1 MTTRGKHSLAR
12 FLAFATALVLSMASA
27 ACGNGQQD
35 AGTTS
40 IDTDKVSVSS
50 AAAKSNVIIFTP
62 SDGISIS
69 SHTPLNKWAKFAPA
83 ITKSLTNAGFQSKNI
98 KVKADGTLT
107 KQSDDVQD
115 YVVNQLSTASDDTNR
130 HTTLIVA
137 PATSG
142 NKGNEQYGDYVTNPA
157 DAATYDTEKPA
168 STGNSTDANGNAD
181 SPSSSSSSSSS
192 DKSTQTQDGND
203 KDKANANDEAT
214 AAKRLAKTLKL
225 AKKAG
230 AHTIILAN
238 PLAGFTPDIFV
249 SMSTPRQIGAL
260 QAQQLVS
267 KLALEKTTKMH
278 PKAVEVMIPVGE
290 DDDSTTDTSEA
301 FAKEAFAGIWDVL
314 QPYFK
319 DGRAISPSK
328 RLTATTTDND
338 WESVAFKASKT
349 AEVKSELDARLNGS
363 SKDSKPLHV
372 DGILGMNDFVSSAVV
387 DELTSLKYTGTAADI
402 NPEIEVSGIVGT
414 LTGKH
419 NLNKQAPPKPKDNKQ
434 DTTEGEEQTQ
444 TDGEGDLSWPILTGY
459 GAYTDMMPD
468 VVNGKQWMTGMEDI
482 QKLSHDIAGAT
493 ATIEAGKNVTDLSYV
508 KAATINS
515 SKMNTIHEKPMAI
528 SASNLKHL
536 LIEPGYIS
544 LADAGL

>member
-1 MTTRGKHSLAR
+1 MSTRGKHSLAR
-12 FLAFATALVLSMASA
+12 FLALATATVLTMTSA
-27 ACGNGQQD
+27 ACGEGHQD

-40 IDTDKVSVSS
+40 IDTDKVSTSS
-50 AAAKSNVIIFTP
+50 AAAKSHVMIFTP

-69 SHTPLNKWAKFAPA
+69 SHTPLNKWAKFVPA
-83 ITKSLTNAGFQSKNI
+83 ITKSLTGAGFQSKNI
-98 KVKADGTLT
+98 KVRTDGNLS

-115 YVVNQLSTASDDTNR
+115 YVVNQLSSASDDTNH
-130 HTTLIVA
+130 HTILIVA
-137 PATSG
+137 PATSA
-142 NKGNEQYGDYVTNPA
+142 NKGNEQYGDYVTNPTDA
-157 DAATYDTEKPA
+157 PKYDTQKPSDAARRTTDGALDKPSA
-168 STGNSTDANGNAD
+168 
-181 SPSSSSSSSSS
+181 SSS
-192 DKSTQTQDGND
+192 DKPTQTQNEND
-203 KDKANANDEAT
+203 QDNTDNNDEVT
-214 AAKRLAKTLKL
+214 AGKRLSKTLKL

-230 AHTIILAN
+230 ARTVVLAN

-249 SMSTPRQIGAL
+249 SMSTPRQIGML

-278 PKAVEVMIPVGE
+278 PKSIEVMIPVAA
-290 DDDSTTDTSEA
+290 DADSNLNATQAFSE
-301 FAKEAFAGIWDVL
+301 EAFAGIWEVL

-328 RLTATTTDND
+328 KLSAATTQAD
-338 WESVAFKASKT
+338 WESVSFKASRT
-349 AEVKSELDARLNGS
+349 AEVKTELNNRLTAS
-363 SKDSKPLHV
+363 SKDGKPLHV
-372 DGILGMNDFVSSAVV
+372 DGIVSMNDFVSSAAV

-419 NLNKQAPPKPKDNKQ
+419 NLNKIAPPKPKDSK
-434 DTTEGEEQTQ
+434 EGDASDEGQAQ
-444 TDGEGDLSWPILTGY
+444 TDSNGDMAWPIITGY

-468 VVNGKQWMTGMEDI
+468 VVNGKQWMTGMENI
-482 QKLSHDIAGAT
+482 QKLTRDIAGAT
-493 ATIEAGKNVTDLSYV
+493 ATMEAGKKLTELPYV
-508 KAATINS
+508 KTTTVGNATINI
-515 SKMNTIHEKPMAI
+515 IHEKPLAV

>member
-1 MTTRGKHSLAR
+1 MTTRGRHSLAR
-12 FLAFATALVLSMASA
+12 FLALVTAAVLTMTSA
-27 ACGNGQQD
+27 ACGEGQQD
-35 AGTTS
+35 PEAAS
-40 IDTDKVSVSS
+40 IDTDKVSLSS
-50 AAAKSNVIIFTP
+50 AASKSNVMIFTP

-83 ITKSLTNAGFQSKNI
+83 IAKSLTDAGFQSKNV
-98 KVKADGTLT
+98 KVETDGSLA

-115 YVVNQLSTASDDTNR
+115 YVVNQLSSATDDTNR

-157 DAATYDTEKPA
+157 DASLYDTEKPA
-168 STGNSTDANGNAD
+168 TAASMATNNTTNSQPQSNNSTQAQGGNG
-181 SPSSSSSSSSS
+181 
-192 DKSTQTQDGND
+192 
-203 KDKANANDEAT
+203 KDNDEAT
-214 AAKRLAKTLKL
+214 AAKRLAKSLKL

-230 AHTIILAN
+230 AHTVILAN

-278 PKAVEVMIPVGE
+278 PKSIEVMIPIGE
-290 DDDSTTDTSEA
+290 DNDSTLSTTET
-301 FAKEAFAGIWDVL
+301 FAQEAFAGIWDVL

-328 RLTATTTDND
+328 RLNATSSEKD
-338 WESVAFKASKT
+338 WESVSFKATKT
-349 AEVKSELDARLNGS
+349 AEIKNELNDRLSSS
-363 SKDSKPLHV
+363 SKDGKPLHV
-372 DGILGMNDFVSSAVV
+372 DGILTMNDYVSSAVV
-387 DELTSLKYTGTAADI
+387 DELTSLKFTGSAADI
-402 NPEIEVSGIVGT
+402 NPEIEVSGIVGS

-419 NLNKQAPPKPKDNKQ
+419 NLDKQAPPKPKNSSQ
-434 DTTEGEEQTQ
+434 STNQTAPQTQ
-444 TDGEGDLSWPILTGY
+444 TDNDGDMAWPIVTGY
-459 GAYTDMMPD
+459 GAYVDMMPD
-468 VVNGKQWMTGMEDI
+468 IVNGKQWMTGMENI
-482 QKLSHDIAGAT
+482 QKLTRDIAGAT

-508 KAATINS
+508 KETTING
-515 SKMNTIHEKPMAI
+515 SKMDVIHEKPMAI